1 MIHKANY
8 CSQIL
13 RKCGEMG
20 EEIKRKEL
28 VKILTN
34 TSISKNIEI
43 LITITILCSP
53 LATGHVVVA
62 GIYLSFPIAI
72 SYCSFSH
79 QALWLLLPHY
89 LVGDPKFCSSRI
101 KAIIR
106 LVYIVLS

>member
-62 GIYLSFPIAI
+62 GISF
-72 SYCSFSH
+72 FSH
-79 QALWLLLPHY
+79 CHFILLFLSPSTLAAPTSLP
-89 LVGDPKFCSSRI
+89 GR
-101 KAIIR
+101 
-106 LVYIVLS
+106 